1 MEIWKWSL
9 KLCLLQVLLK
19 LQEQWSLT
27 DITTPGLMDRFLLP
41 ADLAVTG
48 PGKSVLPGQYRLQV
62 QYGYDVGSPAYGQLQ
77 KLHNVDRENARV
89 SADDSQAS
97 QAGGGGY
104 QATQGGQYQAAWEP
118 RPQRVMML
126 TLTDGQTTVEAME
139 HQTVRCLPDVIAPG
153 TKLQLLG
160 PVTVRRGI
168 LLLTDTNTR
177 LLGGEV
183 DEIKEQF
190 SLQTILQQKI
200 GKEDVGQRNRF
211 AGTNSGV
218 TRPPPVRTLPTA
230 TAPAPHPPAPAATPA
245 PPPRIPSNEIDDIPD
260 DDDEMLLM
268 AASQVENT
276 QEDEPLVPRVT
287 ASPPRVS
294 SSWSRGGHGATAG
307 PPVGVVQPLRTIQP
321 CNDTGGD
328 RLKNPTNIS
337 SDKSNKSSKTIAQS
351 SIISFMKTKDPA
363 ETDARKQ
370 SQATSSIPTFSLL
383 DSDEEFESD
392 MPLEP
397 SPKKTKPSEPF
408 NYLVNFK
415 KSLAKKP
422 SQTLSSRFKVVSST
436 LASKLHLKRTE
447 QGPQWSVMIM
457 LNDGSE
463 SIKADIDPRL
473 LEEEIGPPL
482 QYLEQ
487 GSKDPRLKAEFKGR
501 MKRFSCKLAELNCI
515 VTLRA
520 KHDNYCTVIK
530 MDDISGLHLAL
541 MRKRRK

>member
-1 MEIWKWSL
+1 
-9 KLCLLQVLLK
+9 
-19 LQEQWSLT
+19 
-27 DITTPGLMDRFLLP
+27 MDRFLLP
-41 ADLAVTG
+41 ADLGAAG

-118 RPQRVMML
+118 RPQRVLML

-183 DEIKEQF
+183 DEIKDQF

-211 AGTNSGV
+211 AGTNPDV
-218 TRPPPVRTLPTA
+218 TRPPAVRTLPTA
-230 TAPAPHPPAPAATPA
+230 TAPCAA
-245 PPPRIPSNEIDDIPD
+245 PPPRPPAAAPDPPPAIPRNEIDDIPD

-294 SSWSRGGHGATAG
+294 SSWSRGQGAAAG

-321 CNDTGGD
+321 SNDTGGD
-328 RLKNPTNIS
+328 RLKNPTN
-337 SDKSNKSSKTIAQS
+337 DKSNKSSKIIAQS
-351 SIISFMKTKDPA
+351 SITSFMKTKDPT
-363 ETDARKQ
+363 ETSAKKP

-392 MPLEP
+392 MLFEP

-415 KSLAKKP
+415 KSLEKKP
-422 SQTLSSRFKVVSST
+422 SQTLTSRFKVVSST

-487 GSKDPRLKAEFKGR
+487 GNKDPKLKAEFKGR

-520 KHDNYCTVIK
+520 KHDNYCTVSK
-530 MDDISGLHLAL
+530 MEDISGLHLAL